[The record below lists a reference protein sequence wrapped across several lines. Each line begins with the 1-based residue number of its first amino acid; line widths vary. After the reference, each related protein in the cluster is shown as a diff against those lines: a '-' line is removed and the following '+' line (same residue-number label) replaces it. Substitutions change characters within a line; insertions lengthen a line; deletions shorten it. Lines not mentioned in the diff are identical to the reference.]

1 MQSAAKQRR
10 LLRCSRGIRNGARR
24 RVRAAGRHGKQN
36 NTAVV
41 AQQAIALGSVAILVR
56 TDSNS
61 EQLAIERQLSL
72 SGTMSNATQ
81 TTSW

>member
-24 RVRAAGRHGKQN
+24 RVRAAGRHGKQ